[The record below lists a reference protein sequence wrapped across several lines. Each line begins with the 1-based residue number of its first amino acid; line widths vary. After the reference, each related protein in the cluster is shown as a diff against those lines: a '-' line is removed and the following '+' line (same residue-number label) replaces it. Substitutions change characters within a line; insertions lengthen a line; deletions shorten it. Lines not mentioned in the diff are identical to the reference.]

1 MWKVT
6 RYLDA
11 LSQSPHRLGPAG
23 TKTHTHSRRPWGP
36 LDRATNQPRQKSLN
50 GLAMNIT
57 IYVGFAV
64 LFMLFQCLAAV
75 ACVACAVVLWAERGL
90 PRQACRRR
98 TTASLGVILSVCRA
112 SSSSRACSAECFV
125 EEAKSPRLQRR
136 GLFKLPSERG
146 SGRGPVG
153 PLFSALPRR
162 SMRDWGPDM

>member
-50 GLAMNIT
+50 GLARNIT
-57 IYVGFAV
+57 IYVGLAV
-64 LFMLFQCLAAV
+64 LVVLVEFLAAV
-75 ACVACAVVLWAERGL
+75 ARVAWVACVGVLWAEGGL
-90 PRQACRRR
+90 PRQACRRS

-153 PLFSALPRR
+153 PLF
-162 SMRDWGPDM
+162 

>member
-11 LSQSPHRLGPAG
+11 LGQSPHRLAPAG

-64 LFMLFQCLAAV
+64 LFMLFQCWPPWPAWLALLCCGLSV
-75 ACVACAVVLWAERGL
+75 ACRVKPAGAHD
-90 PRQACRRR
+90 
-98 TTASLGVILSVCRA
+98 
-112 SSSSRACSAECFV
+112 
-125 EEAKSPRLQRR
+125 
-136 GLFKLPSERG
+136 GLFG
-146 SGRGPVG
+146 CDII
-153 PLFSALPRR
+153 
-162 SMRDWGPDM
+162 SMQS